1 MKSIVPKP
9 FWLVPLVTLALFG
22 AGCLSPEAEPT
33 PAPAP
38 VPTPEQ
44 PTPSAPAPSAPTSS
58 DSAPAEPTPSAPSGY
73 ELPEIDATWQTYT
86 NKALGFSFR
95 YPTKSRY
102 APEWEMKIAR
112 EGDASMQDG
121 CYVDE
126 QTDSGTEKRVM
137 INGREFCRTHAVD
150 PAAGSRYYTYHYATK
165 FGSSYAILSFTKRAV
180 NGDNYEEPACHGK
193 IVFSFGGCVE
203 FVQADFE
210 AQLDQIMG
218 TFVEI
223 E

>member
-1 MKSIVPKP
+1 MY
-9 FWLVPLVTLALFG
+9 A
-22 AGCLSPEAEPT
+22 
-33 PAPAP
+33 
-38 VPTPEQ
+38 
-44 PTPSAPAPSAPTSS
+44 
-58 DSAPAEPTPSAPSGY
+58 
-73 ELPEIDATWQTYT
+73 
-86 NKALGFSFR
+86 NKALGFTFR
-95 YPTKSRY
+95 YPTKGRY
-102 APEWEMKIAR
+102 APEWEMSIVREDDAR
-112 EGDASMQDG
+112 MKEG
-121 CYVDE
+121 CFFDE
-126 QTDSGTEKRVM
+126 QTDPGTEKRM
-137 INGREFCRTHAVD
+137 TINGREFCRTHAVD